1 MADSII
7 RGTGVAGVVFA
18 TIKNTLIKLEKES
31 KKKSPKYQDAVLELA
46 QASPPLGSKI
56 RKIQSAGRSYS
67 WNKKEML
74 EKGWSIDN
82 PAYLAAGQVIAATTN
97 IPLDRAF
104 KKIDNIRN
112 SSRSDLEAWQRIA
125 LIAGWSDWDLGIK
138 DVKTKST
145 KTKKT
150 RRIIKKKSKKKK
162 F

>member
-1 MADSII
+1 MGFSPI
-7 RGTGVAGVVFA
+7 
-18 TIKNTLIKLEKES
+18 IKNELSFQECHNSVNQTLKLF

-138 DVKTKST
+138 NVKTKST
-145 KTKKT
+145 KTKK
-150 RRIIKKKSKKKK
+150 IKRKKRKKSKKKT